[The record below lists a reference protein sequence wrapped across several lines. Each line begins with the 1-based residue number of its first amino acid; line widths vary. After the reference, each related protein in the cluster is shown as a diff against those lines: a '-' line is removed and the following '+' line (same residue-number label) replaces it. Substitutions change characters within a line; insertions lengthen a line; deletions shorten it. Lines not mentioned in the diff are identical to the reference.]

1 MNKILED
8 KLNKLIN
15 QLKTM
20 GKVAIAYS
28 GGVDSNFLLKVAK
41 DTLGD
46 NILAITIN
54 AMMHSTREIEESNK
68 YAKEFGVKQIVYKID
83 DLDLPQFIDNGPLRC
98 YYCKKFIF
106 TKIKEIASEHNIKYI
121 LDGTNFS
128 DLDDYRPGLKAL
140 EELNIISPL
149 KDAKLTKDEI
159 RTLSKELNISTYNK
173 AAFACLATR
182 IPTNNK
188 ITKEKLRMIEE
199 AENFLQDCGFTQY
212 RVRFHED
219 LARIEVEKKQI
230 SKFYNDE
237 IINMQNSYYNPEST
251 VTVPTKYCHILDI
264 FAKNICHNPSHS
276 IAYKDAEIIVFDDV
290 FADKFIYGAK
300 TSIRSLV
307 KEKYSLNRRKP
318 SLAKCLELT
327 HIDLPLYDC
336 IEKAVALL
344 EIYKSL

>member
-1 MNKILED
+1 MNKILQD
-8 KLNKLIN
+8 KLNI
-15 QLKTM
+15 LKNDLKKM

-28 GGVDSNFLLKVAK
+28 GGVDSNFLLKIAK
-41 DTLGD
+41 DTLGE
-46 NILAITIN
+46 NVYAITIK
-54 AMMHSTREIEESNK
+54 AMMHSSREIEESIN
-68 YAKEFGVKQIVYKID
+68 YAKDYKVNHIVCNID
-83 DLDLPQFIDNGPLRC
+83 NLNLKEFIDNGPLRC
-98 YYCKKFIF
+98 YHCKKFIF

-230 SKFYNDE
+230 EKFYNDE
-237 IINMQNSYYNPEST
+237 IINKVNLKFKEIGFKY
-251 VTVPTKYCHILDI
+251 VTLDL
-264 FAKNICHNPSHS
+264 NG
-276 IAYKDAEIIVFDDV
+276 YKM
-290 FADKFIYGAK
+290 G
-300 TSIRSLV
+300 SM
-307 KEKYSLNRRKP
+307 N
-318 SLAKCLELT
+318 
-327 HIDLPLYDC
+327 
-336 IEKAVALL
+336 
-344 EIYKSL
+344 